1 MLHLSETL
9 SNGRPSLELA
19 GDLTIYEVTGIQ
31 GQLADQIGRHPALEL
46 NLAGVT
52 ALDTAGAQLLV
63 WLKRSAA
70 ARGACL
76 TLVHHSPAV
85 VEVVDHLH
93 LAGILG
99 DPILITPAN

>member
-1 MLHLSETL
+1 MLHVSETL

-31 GQLADQIGRHPALEL
+31 GQLADLAGRHPVLEL

-52 ALDTAGAQLLV
+52 ALDTAGAQLLL

-70 ARGACL
+70 ARGAS
-76 TLVHHSPAV
+76 LVLAHHSPAV
-85 VEVVDHLH
+85 VEVLDL
-93 LAGILG
+93 LNLTGLLG
-99 DPILITPAN
+99 DPILITPTT